1 MELPQMRLVIPLL
14 VACVMIGSMVLVQ
27 AVATTAIVRL
37 VRRQAPRPGVL
48 ADWLHV
54 VSIFALALLLIVAA
68 QLIQIAAWAALF
80 AGCGEFADFPTAF
93 YHSAV
98 NFTTLGYGDVV
109 MSPAWRL
116 LGPLEAVAG
125 MLMFGVS
132 AAVLFAATQA
142 LVRLHDSRGS

>member
-1 MELPQMRLVIPLL
+1 MQPARLLAPLL
-14 VACVMIGSMVLVQ
+14 VGCVMMAAMVLVQ
-27 AVATTAIVRL
+27 SMATTAIIHL
-37 VRRQAPRPGVL
+37 IRRQVPRHEVF
-48 ADWLHV
+48 ADWLHLV
-54 VSIFALALLLIVAA
+54 TVFALALLLIVAA
-68 QLIQIAAWAALF
+68 QLIQIAAWATLF
-80 AGCGEFADFPTAF
+80 QGCGEFADFPAAF

-116 LGPLEAVAG
+116 LGPLEAMAG

-142 LVRLHDSRGS
+142 LVRLHDSRGSDR